1 MSTRWLGWEWV
12 VETPAM
18 CYFLLSLA
26 VFAHQFVVIL
36 KFTNTVFA
44 FYVNGMEAHNLK
56 QKQKKM
62 NLWQESL
69 RRVRQCQTNNVKS
82 FFLSSATT
90 LHGSLLWK
98 SSQIA

>member
-56 QKQKKM
+56 QKQKK
-62 NLWQESL
+62 NESVAGEPQEGPSMPDQ
-69 RRVRQCQTNNVKS
+69 R
-82 FFLSSATT
+82 
-90 LHGSLLWK
+90 
-98 SSQIA
+98 